1 MAWEPLEKVV
11 DMLNLHAQALVTA
24 GIVAP
29 GLLERLEVQLKP
41 LQGIVLLDVEFLEL
55 LDDDK
60 DEEIEHDV
68 RYNQDE
74 GQEEKGSQAC
84 TALSSIGTVKHDSI
98 PIFSGRDSEKQREAL
113 MEVGEV
119 LPLADNIALSNIEEE
134 RVA

>member
-68 RYNQDE
+68 RYNKDE
-74 GQEEKGSQAC
+74 GQEE
-84 TALSSIGTVKHDSI
+84 
-98 PIFSGRDSEKQREAL
+98 
-113 MEVGEV
+113 
-119 LPLADNIALSNIEEE
+119 
-134 RVA
+134 